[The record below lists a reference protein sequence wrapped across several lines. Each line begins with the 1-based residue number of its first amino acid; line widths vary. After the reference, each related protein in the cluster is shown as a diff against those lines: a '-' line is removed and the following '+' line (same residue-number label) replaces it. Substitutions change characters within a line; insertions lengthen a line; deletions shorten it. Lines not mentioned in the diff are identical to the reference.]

1 MLLPVSQVASL
12 VDSLNLTWV
21 DKIYLNAIP
30 NDDLDNTDST
40 VMLLQETDSSPAYL
54 ANSTFKGLS
63 MGVEIQIFYKV
74 DLADDFNP
82 LEAELALMK
91 GIKQAGWLIVSSQ
104 RHTIDPDTNQ
114 VTKTIYVTKNEMIKG
129 DI

>member
-12 VDSLNLTWV
+12 VNSLNLTWL
-21 DKIYLNAIP
+21 DKVYLNEIP
-30 NDDLDNTDST
+30 EEEINNANST

-54 ANSTFKGLS
+54 ANNTFKGLA

-82 LEAELALMK
+82 LEAEIALMK
-91 GIKQAGWLIVSSQ
+91 SFKQAGWLIVSSQ
-104 RHTIDPDTNQ
+104 HHTTDPDTNQ
-114 VTKTIYVTKNEMIKG
+114 ITKTIYVTKNEMI
-129 DI
+129 

>member
-12 VDSLNLTWV
+12 VNSLNLMWI
-21 DKIYLNAIP
+21 DKVYLNTIP
-30 NDDLDNTDST
+30 KDDLDNTTST

-54 ANSTFKGLS
+54 ANNTFKGLA

-82 LEAELALMK
+82 LEAEIALMK
-91 GIKQAGWLIVSSQ
+91 SLKEAGWLIVSSQ
-104 RHTIDPDTNQ
+104 HHTTDPDTDQ
-114 VTKTIYVTKNEMIKG
+114 VTKTIYVTKNEML
-129 DI
+129 

>member
-1 MLLPVSQVASL
+1 MLLPVSQVSSL

-21 DKIYLNAIP
+21 DKVYLNTIP
-30 NDDLDNTDST
+30 NEDLDNTDST

-54 ANSTFKGLS
+54 ANSTFKGLA

-82 LEAELALMK
+82 LEAEIALMK
-91 GIKQAGWLIVSSQ
+91 SLKEAGWLIVSSQ
-104 RHTIDPDTNQ
+104 HHTTDPDTDQ
-114 VTKTIYVTKNEMIKG
+114 ITKTIYVTKNEMI
-129 DI
+129 

>member
-12 VDSLNLTWV
+12 VNALKLTWV
-21 DKIYLNAIP
+21 DKVYLNEIP
-30 NDDLDNTDST
+30 NEDLDNTTST

-54 ANSTFKGLS
+54 ANSTFKGLA

-82 LEAELALMK
+82 LEAEIALMK
-91 GIKQAGWLIVSSQ
+91 SIKQAGWLIVSSQ
-104 RHTIDPDTNQ
+104 HHTTDPDTDQ
-114 VTKTIYVTKNEMIKG
+114 VTKTIYVTKNEML
-129 DI
+129 

>member
-12 VDSLNLTWV
+12 VNSLNLTWL
-21 DKIYLNAIP
+21 DKAYLNSIP
-30 NDDLDNTDST
+30 KEDLDNTDLT

-54 ANSTFKGLS
+54 ANNTFKGLA

-82 LEAELALMK
+82 LEAEIALMK
-91 GIKQAGWLIVSSQ
+91 SLKEAGWLIVSSQ
-104 RHTIDPDTNQ
+104 RRTTDPDTNQ
-114 VTKTIYVTKNEMIKG
+114 VTKTIYVTKNEMI
-129 DI
+129 

>member
-21 DKIYLNAIP
+21 DKVYLNSIP
-30 NDDLDNTDST
+30 KEERNNATST

-54 ANSTFKGLS
+54 ANSTFKGLA
-63 MGVEIQIFYKV
+63 MGVEIQIYYKV

-82 LEAELALMK
+82 LEAEIALMK
-91 GIKQAGWLIVSSQ
+91 SLKEAGWLIVSSQ
-104 RHTIDPDTNQ
+104 HHTTDPDTDQ
-114 VTKTIYVTKNEMIKG
+114 VTKTIYITKNEMI
-129 DI
+129 

>member
-21 DKIYLNAIP
+21 DKVYLNAIP
-30 NDDLDNTDST
+30 KEDLDNTDST

-82 LEAELALMK
+82 LEAEIALMK
-91 GIKQAGWLIVSSQ
+91 SLKAAGWLIVSSQ
-104 RHTIDPDTNQ
+104 HRTTDPDTNQ
-114 VTKTIYVTKNEMIKG
+114 VTKTIYVTKKEMI
-129 DI
+129 

>member
-12 VDSLNLTWV
+12 VDSLHLTWL
-21 DKIYLNAIP
+21 DKVYLNEIP
-30 NDDLDNTDST
+30 NEELNNTTST

-54 ANSTFKGLS
+54 ANNTFKGLA

-82 LEAELALMK
+82 LEAEIALMK
-91 GIKQAGWLIVSSQ
+91 SLKQVGWLIVSSQ
-104 RHTIDPDTNQ
+104 HHTTDPDTNQ
-114 VTKTIYVTKNEMIKG
+114 VTKTIYVTKNEML
-129 DI
+129 

>member
-12 VDSLNLTWV
+12 VNALNLTWV
-21 DKIYLNAIP
+21 DKVYLNEIP
-30 NDDLDNTDST
+30 KEEPDNANLT

-54 ANSTFKGLS
+54 ANSTFKGLA

-82 LEAELALMK
+82 LEAEIALMK
-91 GIKQAGWLIVSSQ
+91 SLKETGWLIVSSQ
-104 RHTIDPDTNQ
+104 HHTTDQDTDQ
-114 VTKTIYVTKNEMIKG
+114 ITKTIYVTKNEMI
-129 DI
+129 